1 MELANCINFLLYS
14 AQNAVLSYFRERLAQ
29 YDVTP
34 IQYSLLKCLSVEDG
48 QTPSQL
54 AQALRLDA
62 SSITGLLTR
71 LEKKDLVQRVYST
84 EDRRSVH
91 VHLLDAGRELL
102 IPINET
108 IEDAN
113 VAMAEGFSE
122 EEFTRFKESLLAVE
136 HNARRHISADKK

>member
-1 MELANCINFLLYS
+1 MELTSCINFMLYS
-14 AQNAVLSYFRERLAQ
+14 AQNAVLGYFRERLAQ

-34 IQYSLLKCLSVEDG
+34 IQYALLKCLSTDDG

-71 LEKKDLVQRVYST
+71 LEKKELVQRVYST

-91 VHLLDAGRELL
+91 VHLLDAGRALL
-102 IPINET
+102 VPINET

-122 EEFTRFKESLLAVE
+122 EEFNKLKEYLLAVE
-136 HNARRHISADKK
+136 HNARVQLAEKK